1 MTKTRAILTASFCC
15 LAAYSTSALA
25 ADPLSPKL
33 PDGRQRA
40 FPTAEG
46 FGAAA
51 IGGRGGK
58 IIYVTSTDEGGA
70 GSLRACIEETG
81 PRNCVFRVAGTITL
95 NTGSLVINNPFIT
108 IAGETAPGGGIA
120 IRNTGTQLRPSVEV
134 KTHDVII
141 RHLRLRPGPHTEYSC
156 CSGAL
161 GLYTHAATNIMLDHI
176 SASWGSDETVDAWQA
191 SNFTWQWGIA
201 SEPLLNGGPGKKH
214 RARNMLFTKSGSMTV
229 HHSLF
234 ALGQFRNPQIE
245 LMEPNA
251 VADVVNNVLYSRR
264 WKYVISLDNQEE
276 HVRAN
281 IVGNYKIKGKNTD
294 NDRLVHAF
302 VTKGKGFS
310 IYVHDNYD
318 EPYRTDASQAED
330 EVLLPEHRKF
340 VVATPQPAPPVRTS
354 PPKVAYKEVLEKAGA
369 TRPKRDQ
376 VDTRIVNA
384 VINRTGSLLRND
396 PNEVGGWPELEPGT
410 PYPDAD
416 KDGIADAWE
425 GSHGLN
431 PSDAADGSL
440 DRNGDGWTNFE
451 EFSSELAGD

>member
-1 MTKTRAILTASFCC
+1 MTKTLALVASLCC
-15 LAAYSTSALA
+15 LAAHSISVEA
-25 ADPLSPKL
+25 ANRLSPKL

-51 IGGRGGK
+51 VGGRGGK
-58 IIYVTSTDEGGA
+58 IIYVTNTDESGP
-70 GSLRACIEETG
+70 GSLRACIEEAG

-95 NTGSLVINNPFIT
+95 NTSSLVINNPFLT

-141 RHLRLRPGPHTEYSC
+141 RHIRIRPGPHTEYSC

-161 GLYTHAATNIMLDHI
+161 GLYTYAATNIMLDHI
-176 SASWGSDETVDAWQA
+176 SASWGSDETVDAWRA
-191 SNFTWQWGIA
+191 SNFTWQWGIL

-229 HHSLF
+229 HHTLF

-245 LMEPNA
+245 LDPPNS
-251 VADVVNNVLYSRR
+251 VADVVNNVMYSPK
-264 WKYVISLDNQEE
+264 WKYVITLDDRETHIQ
-276 HVRAN
+276 AN
-281 IVGNYKIKGKNTD
+281 IVGNYKVKGKNTD
-294 NDRLVHAF
+294 NDHLVHPF
-302 VTKGKGFS
+302 VEDRKGFS
-310 IYVHDNYD
+310 IYVKDNYD
-318 EPYRTDASQAED
+318 EPYRTDSSQPDD
-330 EVLLPEHRKF
+330 EVLLPEHRRF
-340 VVATPQPAPPVRTS
+340 VVATPFAAPPVRTTT
-354 PPKVAYKEVLEKAGA
+354 PQEAYKEVLAGAGA
-369 TRPKRDQ
+369 TKPKRDA
-376 VDTRIVNA
+376 VDTRVIDA
-384 VINRTGSLLRND
+384 VVHHKGGLLKND

-425 GSHGLN
+425 GSHGLS
-431 PSDAADGSL
+431 PSDAADGPL